1 MLVIGGKPLG
11 RYIEQHD
18 VFFGIAEELKDLVP
32 ALKAFWPE
40 MDGKMHIDSWRK
52 VSRVGGFK
60 VFVRERMEENADES
74 DSDKNGLVSGRDS
87 LFFVNLGGYKPNDM
101 EEYHYKQLVVAKDLA
116 EASRIAKQTVFWKHH
131 ESSHIDDKY
140 GIDVDDIYNVEDL
153 LTEEMKRKYKL
164 VFEEVVGGDCER
176 GDGEG
181 GDGVGGDVEGGDSE
195 GGIVRDNSGEDKL
208 EVGYLKLSK
217 LEG

>member
-1 MLVIGGKPLG
+1 MLVIGGKPHG
-11 RYIEQHD
+11 RHIEQHD
-18 VFFGIAEELKDLVP
+18 VFFGIGEELKDLVP

-40 MDGKMHIDSWRK
+40 MNGKMHIDSWRK

-60 VFVRERMEENADES
+60 VLVRERKEENADES
-74 DSDKNGLVSGRDS
+74 DLDKKRLVLGRES

-101 EEYHYKQLVVAKDLA
+101 EEYHYKQLVVAQDLA

-153 LTEEMKRKYKL
+153 LTEEMKRRYRL
-164 VFEEVVGGDCER
+164 VFEEVVGGDVV
-176 GDGEG
+176 G
-181 GDGVGGDVEGGDSE
+181 GDGD
-195 GGIVRDNSGEDKL
+195 GGIVGDSSGEDKL

>member
-1 MLVIGGKPLG
+1 MDLYMLVIGGKPLG
-11 RYIEQHD
+11 RHIEQHD

-32 ALKAFWPE
+32 AMKAFWPE

-60 VFVRERMEENADES
+60 VFVKERMDENEE
-74 DSDKNGLVSGRDS
+74 DSDLDKRGHVALRDN

-153 LTEEMKRKYKL
+153 LTEEMKGKYKL
-164 VFEEVVGGDCER
+164 VFEEVVGGDGE
-176 GDGEG
+176 GDGEM
-181 GDGVGGDVEGGDSE
+181 GDVA
-195 GGIVRDNSGEDKL
+195 DNSSEDKL

-217 LEG
+217 LGG